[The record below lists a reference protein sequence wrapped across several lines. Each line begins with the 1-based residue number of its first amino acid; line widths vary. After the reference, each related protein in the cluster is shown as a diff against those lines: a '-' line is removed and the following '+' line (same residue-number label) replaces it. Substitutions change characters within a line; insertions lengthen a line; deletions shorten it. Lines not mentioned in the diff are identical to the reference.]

1 MDFKDY
7 YKVLGVTYDA
17 SQSSIE
23 RAYMR
28 QLPTYMSPVNRLDE
42 LNEAYR
48 VLHDVSRRTEYD
60 NELKKRL
67 NERDI
72 ALGNATSAVEYN
84 SVLSAYPQSAPAR
97 PVEPSKDP
105 GKVDPTK
112 PVDPAKDPGKVD
124 PTKPADPAK
133 DPEKADPTTP
143 AEPAKDPEKADPT
156 KPADPAKDPEKD
168 SKDKNPEKPEDKGKP
183 EDEFDEIQKE
193 RMSDKK
199 YRVVKTAA
207 VAGAAV
213 ATGFFMLAVGG
224 TVVAVAVAAGAV
236 FGGFITSKIAKKIRK
251 YSLKKDKRVKKISKI
266 KTKETK
272 LIEESNKRLEEQID
286 KLLSEPHNSY
296 KLEAS
301 KIRYA
306 NEIELLKARIELKRT
321 QKVKK
326 GQLTKYKL
334 ELAALDMQ
342 LERANRNLKNI
353 EQKISSYDKEEN
365 GLKRINDEIVKVQDK
380 LDSIDPKDNKRAV
393 SIKKLEIRKSALEK
407 KQNKRAKGFKL
418 VRKPVNAIKG
428 IWFKGVDY
436 LKGAVDVVR
445 GNYSPEEE
453 ETENVKT
460 R

>member
-133 DPEKADPTTP
+133 DPEKVDPTKPADPS
-143 AEPAKDPEKADPT
+143 KDPEKADPT
-156 KPADPAKDPEKD
+156 KPADPAKDSEKD

-224 TVVAVAVAAGAV
+224 TVVAVAAGAV
-236 FGGFITSKIAKKIRK
+236 FGGFITSKITKKIRK

-306 NEIELLKARIELKRT
+306 NEIELLNARIELKRT

-342 LERANRNLKNI
+342 LERANRNLKDI

-365 GLKRINDEIVKVQDK
+365 GLNRINDEIVKVQDK

-428 IWFKGVDY
+428 TWFKGVDY

-445 GNYSPEEE
+445 GNYSSEEE

>member
-84 SVLSAYPQSAPAR
+84 SVLSTYPQVSPMR
-97 PVEPSKDP
+97 PVEP
-105 GKVDPTK
+105 
-112 PVDPAKDPGKVD
+112 AKDPEKVD

-133 DPEKADPTTP
+133 DPEK
-143 AEPAKDPEKADPT
+143 KDQ
-156 KPADPAKDPEKD
+156 
-168 SKDKNPEKPEDKGKP
+168 KNPDNKDKP
-183 EDEFDEIQKE
+183 EDELGKNKTE
-193 RMSDKK
+193 KK
-199 YRVVKTAA
+199 PITNGVKTAIML
-207 VAGAAV
+207 GS
-213 ATGFFMLAVGG
+213 FFTLGLPG
-224 TVVAVAVAAGAV
+224 TVIAG
-236 FGGFITSKIAKKIRK
+236 IIIHRHNKKCKLYR
-251 YSLKKDKRVKKISKI
+251 KDKGIVCSDIQS
-266 KTKETK
+266 KETK

-286 KLLSEPHNSY
+286 KLLSEPHNNY

-306 NEIELLKARIELKRT
+306 NEIELLNARIELKRT

-342 LERANRNLKNI
+342 LKRANRNLKDI

-365 GLKRINDEIVKVQDK
+365 GLKRINDEIVKVQGK

-428 IWFKGVDY
+428 TWFKGVDY

>member
-1 MDFKDY
+1 MNFKDY
-7 YKVLGVTYDA
+7 YKILGVTYDA
-17 SQSSIE
+17 SQLNIE

-28 QLPTYMSPVNRLDE
+28 QLPTYMSPVNKVGE
-42 LNEAYR
+42 LNEAYS
-48 VLHDVSRRTEYD
+48 VLHDIRRRAEYD
-60 NELKKRL
+60 NELRKYL
-67 NERDI
+67 SERDI
-72 ALGNATSAVEYN
+72 ALGNAQSVEEYN

-97 PVEPSKDP
+97 PVEP
-105 GKVDPTK
+105 
-112 PVDPAKDPGKVD
+112 AKDPGEVD
-124 PTKPADPAK
+124 PTKPADPG
-133 DPEKADPTTP
+133 
-143 AEPAKDPEKADPT
+143 KADPT
-156 KPADPAKDPEKD
+156 KPVDPAKDPEKD
-168 SKDKNPEKPEDKGKP
+168 SKDKDSENVDPAKPADPAKDPENVDPAKPADPAKDPEKKDLDEDPEKKDQKNPDDKDKP
-183 EDEFDEIQKE
+183 EDELGKNKTE
-193 RMSDKK
+193 KK
-199 YRVVKTAA
+199 PITNGVKTAIML
-207 VAGAAV
+207 GS
-213 ATGFFMLAVGG
+213 FFTLGLPG
-224 TVVAVAVAAGAV
+224 TVIAG
-236 FGGFITSKIAKKIRK
+236 IIIHRHNKKCKLYRE
-251 YSLKKDKRVKKISKI
+251 DKGIVCSDIQS
-266 KTKETK
+266 KETK

-342 LERANRNLKNI
+342 LERANKNLKAI
-353 EQKISSYDKEEN
+353 EQKISSYDKDGN
-365 GLKRINDEIVKVQDK
+365 GLKRINDEIVKVQGK

-393 SIKKLEIRKSALEK
+393 SIKRLEIRKSALEK
-407 KQNKRAKGFKL
+407 KRDKRAKGFKL

-428 IWFKGVDY
+428 TWFKGVDY

-453 ETENVKT
+453 ETEDVKT

>member
-84 SVLSAYPQSAPAR
+84 SVLSTYPHVSPMR
-97 PVEPSKDP
+97 PVEPVKNSKNADP
-105 GKVDPTK
+105 AESEQPEDDLEKEDPAKSVKPAYDPEKVDTSTPVDSMDNLEKVDPVT
-112 PVDPAKDPGKVD
+112 
-124 PTKPADPAK
+124 PADPAK
-133 DPEKADPTTP
+133 DP
-143 AEPAKDPEKADPT
+143 AKDPEK
-156 KPADPAKDPEKD
+156 KD
-168 SKDKNPEKPEDKGKP
+168 SKKPSNEYKP
-183 EDEFDEIQKE
+183 EDEFDKIQKE

-199 YRVVKTAA
+199 YKVVKTAA
-207 VAGAAV
+207 VTGAAV

-224 TVVAVAVAAGAV
+224 IVVAVAAGAV

-266 KTKETK
+266 KTKETS

-342 LERANRNLKNI
+342 LERANRNLKDI

-428 IWFKGVDY
+428 TWFKGVDY

>member
-84 SVLSAYPQSAPAR
+84 SVLSAYPQTAPTR
-97 PVEPSKDP
+97 PVEPAKDP
-105 GKVDPTK
+105 EKVDPTK
-112 PVDPAKDPGKVD
+112 PVDPVDDPEKVESTTPADPVKDPEKVD

-133 DPEKADPTTP
+133 DPG
-143 AEPAKDPEKADPT
+143 KADPT

-183 EDEFDEIQKE
+183 EDEFDKIQKE

-207 VAGAAV
+207 VTGAAV

-224 TVVAVAVAAGAV
+224 TVVAVAAGAV

-251 YSLKKDKRVKKISKI
+251 YSLKKDKKVKKISKI

-286 KLLSEPHNSY
+286 KLLSEPHNNY

-306 NEIELLKARIELKRT
+306 NEIELLNARIELKRT

-342 LERANRNLKNI
+342 LKRANRNLKDI

-365 GLKRINDEIVKVQDK
+365 GLKRINDEIVKVQGK

-428 IWFKGVDY
+428 TWFKGVDY

>member
-28 QLPTYMSPVNRLDE
+28 ELPTYMSPVNRLDE
-42 LNEAYR
+42 LNEAYS
-48 VLHDVSRRTEYD
+48 VLHDISKRAEYD
-60 NELKKRL
+60 NELRKYL
-67 NERDI
+67 SERDI

-97 PVEPSKDP
+97 PVEPAKDP

-112 PVDPAKDPGKVD
+112 PVDPAKDPEKVD
-124 PTKPADPAK
+124 PTKPADPS
-133 DPEKADPTTP
+133 
-143 AEPAKDPEKADPT
+143 KDPEKADPT
-156 KPADPAKDPEKD
+156 KPADP
-168 SKDKNPEKPEDKGKP
+168 SKDPEKPEDKGKP

-224 TVVAVAVAAGAV
+224 TVVAVAAGAV

-342 LERANRNLKNI
+342 LERANKNLKDI
-353 EQKISSYDKEEN
+353 EQKISSYDKDGN
-365 GLKRINDEIVKVQDK
+365 DLKRINDEIVKVQGK

-393 SIKKLEIRKSALEK
+393 SIKRLEIRKSALEK
-407 KQNKRAKGFKL
+407 KRDKRAKGFKL

-428 IWFKGVDY
+428 TWFKGVDY

>member
-84 SVLSAYPQSAPAR
+84 SVLSTYPQVSPMR
-97 PVEPSKDP
+97 PVEPAKDP
-105 GKVDPTK
+105 EKVDPTK
-112 PVDPAKDPGKVD
+112 PVDPVDDPEKVESTTPADPVKDPGKADPTKPADPAKDPEKVESTTPADPVKDPEKVD

-133 DPEKADPTTP
+133 DPEK
-143 AEPAKDPEKADPT
+143 KDQ
-156 KPADPAKDPEKD
+156 
-168 SKDKNPEKPEDKGKP
+168 KNPDNKDKP
-183 EDEFDEIQKE
+183 EDELGKNKTE
-193 RMSDKK
+193 KK
-199 YRVVKTAA
+199 PITNGVKTAIML
-207 VAGAAV
+207 GS
-213 ATGFFMLAVGG
+213 FFTLGLPG
-224 TVVAVAVAAGAV
+224 TVIAG
-236 FGGFITSKIAKKIRK
+236 IIIHRHNKKCKLYR
-251 YSLKKDKRVKKISKI
+251 KDKGIVCSDIQS
-266 KTKETK
+266 KETK

-342 LERANRNLKNI
+342 LERANKNLKDI

-365 GLKRINDEIVKVQDK
+365 GLKRINDEIVKVQGK

-393 SIKKLEIRKSALEK
+393 SIKRLEIRKSALEK
-407 KQNKRAKGFKL
+407 KRDKRAKGFKL

-428 IWFKGVDY
+428 TWFKGVDY

>member
-84 SVLSAYPQSAPAR
+84 SVLSTYPQVSPMR
-97 PVEPSKDP
+97 PVEP
-105 GKVDPTK
+105 
-112 PVDPAKDPGKVD
+112 AKDPEKVD

-133 DPEKADPTTP
+133 DPEK
-143 AEPAKDPEKADPT
+143 KDQ
-156 KPADPAKDPEKD
+156 
-168 SKDKNPEKPEDKGKP
+168 KNPDNKDKP
-183 EDEFDEIQKE
+183 EDELGKNKTE
-193 RMSDKK
+193 KK
-199 YRVVKTAA
+199 PITNGVKTAIML
-207 VAGAAV
+207 GS
-213 ATGFFMLAVGG
+213 FFTLGLPG
-224 TVVAVAVAAGAV
+224 TVIAG
-236 FGGFITSKIAKKIRK
+236 IIIHRHNKKCKLYR
-251 YSLKKDKRVKKISKI
+251 KDKGIVCSDIQS
-266 KTKETK
+266 KETK

-286 KLLSEPHNSY
+286 KLLSEPHNNY

-306 NEIELLKARIELKRT
+306 NEIELLNARIELKRT

-342 LERANRNLKNI
+342 LKRANRNLKDI

-365 GLKRINDEIVKVQDK
+365 GLKRINDEIVKVQGK
-380 LDSIDPKDNKRAV
+380 LDSIDPKDNKRTV

-428 IWFKGVDY
+428 TWFKGVDY

>member
-1 MDFKDY
+1 
-7 YKVLGVTYDA
+7 
-17 SQSSIE
+17 
-23 RAYMR
+23 
-28 QLPTYMSPVNRLDE
+28 
-42 LNEAYR
+42 
-48 VLHDVSRRTEYD
+48 
-60 NELKKRL
+60 
-67 NERDI
+67 
-72 ALGNATSAVEYN
+72 
-84 SVLSAYPQSAPAR
+84 
-97 PVEPSKDP
+97 
-105 GKVDPTK
+105 
-112 PVDPAKDPGKVD
+112 
-124 PTKPADPAK
+124 
-133 DPEKADPTTP
+133 
-143 AEPAKDPEKADPT
+143 
-156 KPADPAKDPEKD
+156 
-168 SKDKNPEKPEDKGKP
+168 
-183 EDEFDEIQKE
+183 
-193 RMSDKK
+193 MSDKK

-224 TVVAVAVAAGAV
+224 TVVAVAAGAV

-342 LERANRNLKNI
+342 LERANKNLKDI
-353 EQKISSYDKEEN
+353 EQKISSYDKDGN
-365 GLKRINDEIVKVQDK
+365 DLKRINDEIVKVQGK

-393 SIKKLEIRKSALEK
+393 SIKRLEIRKSALEK
-407 KQNKRAKGFKL
+407 KRDKRAKGFKL

-428 IWFKGVDY
+428 TWFKGVDY